1 MSLKQSEYINIQIAN
16 GGFVLTYN
24 MGDAPGGE
32 QICEVVPNQR
42 KLINRLKELIA
53 EKSFVP
59 AA

>member
-1 MSLKQSEYINIQIAN
+1 MNLKQSEYINIEIAN
-16 GGFVLTYN
+16 GGFILTHSA
-24 MGDAPGGE
+24 GEAPTAE
-32 QICEVVPNQR
+32 RVCEVIPNQR